1 MDENIENQKETE
13 IDLRVIFGIIKKN
26 IIALI
31 IVTLLFGAG
40 AYAYSK
46 LFIPKQ
52 YAASA
57 MLIVNNKKS
66 DSTSVNYTEITAAQD
81 LADVYAI
88 IIKSDIVLQPVIDDL
103 GLNMSY
109 EKLSKSI
116 SVSTV
121 NSTQVIEISMQ
132 NTDAKFAES
141 VVAEIVKV
149 APPIIADKVEA
160 GSVKVISESKI
171 SNNGNA
177 VSPNTKK
184 NALLGAMVGFVL
196 TLAVVFLK
204 EFFNNTFK
212 TENDILNTLNIPLI
226 GIIPEIDEK
235 EFKK

>member
-13 IDLRVIFGIIKKN
+13 IDLRAVFGIIKKN
-26 IIALI
+26 LIILI
-31 IVTLLFGAG
+31 IVTILFGAG
-40 AYAYSK
+40 SYAYSHF
-46 LFIPKQ
+46 LIPKQ

-66 DSTSVNYTEITAAQD
+66 DSSSVNYTEITAAQD

-88 IIKSDIVLQPVIDDL
+88 IIKSDTVLQPVIDDL
-103 GLNMSY
+103 GLNISY

-121 NSTQVIEISMQ
+121 NSTQVIEVTMQ

-149 APPIIADKVEA
+149 APPIITDKVEA

-171 SNNGNA
+171 SNNGNP
-177 VSPNTKK
+177 VSPNSRK
-184 NALLGAMVGFVL
+184 NALLGATVGLVL

>member
-88 IIKSDIVLQPVIDDL
+88 IIKSDTVLQPVIDDL